1 MKIAHYVLS
10 STFAGIEQHV
20 QELTDIQGRDNEI
33 IVICNQSI
41 SHHYTN
47 IEVKVV
53 ENISRRSIFG
63 ILSLILVLR
72 NIRPDI
78 VHSHGSKTA
87 SIINSVRRFIKL
99 RHVASVHG
107 IKSKTK
113 VYNKA
118 NRVIAGSQKIQ
129 DSLKTDS
136 SLVENWWHPSLPENI
151 NNTAEYVLAIGRLEP
166 VKGFDLLIE
175 SWVNVNKKLLIVGDG
190 PEHSKLN
197 SLIDKHGLGDFI
209 TITPSVS
216 KEGLIEYYQK
226 ASLLIVSSRREG
238 GPRVALE
245 ALYLH
250 IPVISTNVGHMSQIL
265 PQELLAEPD
274 NLESL
279 KSLIDNWIDRSM
291 SQESIFEYVAEEY
304 SIDKASKKV
313 LSVYEDLLSKS

>member
-10 STFAGIEQHV
+10 PTFAGIEQHV

-33 IVICNQSI
+33 VVICNQSI

-78 VHSHGSKTA
+78 VHSHGSKTT

-129 DSLKTDS
+129 ESLKTES

-226 ASLLIVSSRREG
+226 ASLLIVSSMREG

-291 SQESIFEYVAEEY
+291 SQESIFEYVAQEY
-304 SIDKASKKV
+304 SIDKASNKV

>member
-72 NIRPDI
+72 NIRPNI
-78 VHSHGSKTA
+78 VHSHGSKTT

-129 DSLKTDS
+129 DSLKTES

-291 SQESIFEYVAEEY
+291 SQESIFEYVAQEY
-304 SIDKASKKV
+304 SIDKASNKV

>member
-33 IVICNQSI
+33 VVICNQSI

-53 ENISRRSIFG
+53 KNISRRSIFG

-78 VHSHGSKTA
+78 VHSHGSKTT

-99 RHVASVHG
+99 RHVVSVHG

-118 NRVIAGSQKIQ
+118 HRVIAGSQKIK
-129 DSLKTDS
+129 DSLKTES
-136 SLVENWWHPSLPENI
+136 SVVENWWHPSLPENI

-265 PQELLAEPD
+265 SKELLAEPD

-291 SQESIFEYVAEEY
+291 SQESIFEYVAQEY
-304 SIDKASKKV
+304 SIDKASNKV

>member
-78 VHSHGSKTA
+78 VHSHGSKTT

-129 DSLKTDS
+129 DSLKTES

-279 KSLIDNWIDRSM
+279 KSLIDNWIGRSM
-291 SQESIFEYVAEEY
+291 SQESIFEYVAQEY
-304 SIDKASKKV
+304 SIDKASNKV

>member
-20 QELTDIQGRDNEI
+20 QELADIQGSENEI
-33 IVICNQSI
+33 VVICNQSI
-41 SHHYTN
+41 SRHYKN

-53 ENISRRSIFG
+53 KNISRRSIFG
-63 ILSLILVLR
+63 ILSLVLVLR

-78 VHSHGSKTA
+78 VHSHGSKTT
-87 SIINSVRRFIKL
+87 SIINSVRRLIKL
-99 RHVASVHG
+99 KHVASVHG

-113 VYNKA
+113 LYNKA
-118 NRVIAGSQKIQ
+118 HRVIAGSQKIQ
-129 DSLKTDS
+129 DSLMTES
-136 SLVENWWHPSLPENI
+136 SLIENWWHPSLPERI

-190 PEHSKLN
+190 PEHSKLK
-197 SLIDKHGLGDFI
+197 SLIDKHGLADFI

-250 IPVISTNVGHMSQIL
+250 IPVISTNVGHMNQIL

-274 NLESL
+274 NLGSL
-279 KSLIDNWIDRSM
+279 KSLISNWIDRSM
-291 SQESIFEYVAEEY
+291 SQESIFEYVEEEY

>member
-78 VHSHGSKTA
+78 VHSHGSKTT

-118 NRVIAGSQKIQ
+118 HRVIAGSQKIQ
-129 DSLKTDS
+129 DSLKTES

-291 SQESIFEYVAEEY
+291 SQESIFEYVAQEY

>member
-78 VHSHGSKTA
+78 VHSHGSKTT

-291 SQESIFEYVAEEY
+291 SQESIFEYVAQEY
-304 SIDKASKKV
+304 SIDKASNKV

>member
-20 QELTDIQGRDNEI
+20 QELTDIQGRNNEI
-33 IVICNQSI
+33 VVICNQSI

-72 NIRPDI
+72 NIRPNI
-78 VHSHGSKTA
+78 VHSHGSKTT

-129 DSLKTDS
+129 DSLKTES

-190 PEHSKLN
+190 PEYSKLN

-291 SQESIFEYVAEEY
+291 SQESIFEYVAQEY

>member
-20 QELTDIQGRDNEI
+20 QELADIQGRDNEI
-33 IVICNQSI
+33 VVICNQSI

-78 VHSHGSKTA
+78 VHSHGSKTT

-118 NRVIAGSQKIQ
+118 HRVIAGSQKIQ

>member
-63 ILSLILVLR
+63 ILSLILILR

-78 VHSHGSKTA
+78 VHSHGSKTT
-87 SIINSVRRFIKL
+87 SIINSVRRFINL

-118 NRVIAGSQKIQ
+118 HRVIAGSQKIQ
-129 DSLKTDS
+129 DSLKTES

-291 SQESIFEYVAEEY
+291 SQESIFEYVAQEY

>member
-20 QELTDIQGRDNEI
+20 QELADIQGRDNEI
-33 IVICNQSI
+33 VVICNQSI
-41 SHHYTN
+41 SHHYKN

-72 NIRPDI
+72 NIRPNI
-78 VHSHGSKTA
+78 VHSHGSKTT

-190 PEHSKLN
+190 PEYSKLN

-291 SQESIFEYVAEEY
+291 SQESIFEYVAQEY

>member
-20 QELTDIQGRDNEI
+20 QELADIQGRDNEI
-33 IVICNQSI
+33 VVICNQSI
-41 SHHYTN
+41 SHNYTN
-47 IEVKVV
+47 IEVKVL

-72 NIRPDI
+72 DIRPDI
-78 VHSHGSKTA
+78 VHSHGSKTT

-118 NRVIAGSQKIQ
+118 HRVIAGSQKIQ

-291 SQESIFEYVAEEY
+291 SQESIFEYVAQEY

>member
-20 QELTDIQGRDNEI
+20 QELADIQGRDNEI
-33 IVICNQSI
+33 VVICNQSI
-41 SHHYTN
+41 SHHYTS

-63 ILSLILVLR
+63 ILSLIVVLR
-72 NIRPDI
+72 NIGPDI
-78 VHSHGSKTA
+78 VHSHGSKTT
-87 SIINSVRRFIKL
+87 SIINSVRKFIKL
-99 RHVASVHG
+99 RHVTSVHG

-118 NRVIAGSQKIQ
+118 HRVIASSQKIQ
-129 DSLKTDS
+129 DSLKTK
-136 SLVENWWHPSLPENI
+136 SLIVENWWHPSLPENI

-175 SWVNVNKKLLIVGDG
+175 SWVNVDKKLLIVGDG
-190 PEHSKLN
+190 PEYSKLN
-197 SLIDKHGLGDFI
+197 SLIDKYGLGDFI

-216 KEGLIEYYQK
+216 KEGLIKYYQK

-245 ALYLH
+245 ALYLN
-250 IPVISTNVGHMSQIL
+250 IPVISTNVGHMNQIL

-304 SIDKASKKV
+304 SIDRASKKV

>member
-33 IVICNQSI
+33 VVICNQSI
-41 SHHYTN
+41 SHHYKN

-72 NIRPDI
+72 NIRPNI
-78 VHSHGSKTA
+78 VHSHGSKTT

-129 DSLKTDS
+129 DSLKTES

-190 PEHSKLN
+190 PEYSKLN

-291 SQESIFEYVAEEY
+291 SQESIFEYVAQEY

>member
-20 QELTDIQGRDNEI
+20 QELADIQGRDNKI
-33 IVICNQSI
+33 VVICNQSI

-72 NIRPDI
+72 DIRPDI
-78 VHSHGSKTA
+78 VHSHGSKTT

-129 DSLKTDS
+129 DSLKTES

-265 PQELLAEPD
+265 SKELLAEPD

-291 SQESIFEYVAEEY
+291 SQESIFEYVAQEY
-304 SIDKASKKV
+304 SIDKASNKV

>member
-20 QELTDIQGRDNEI
+20 QELADIQGRDNEI
-33 IVICNQSI
+33 VVICNQSI
-41 SHHYTN
+41 SHHYKN

-78 VHSHGSKTA
+78 VHSHGSKTT

-118 NRVIAGSQKIQ
+118 HRVIAGSQKIQ

-136 SLVENWWHPSLPENI
+136 SLVENWWHPSLPESI

-291 SQESIFEYVAEEY
+291 SQESIFEYVAQEY

>member
-78 VHSHGSKTA
+78 VHSHGSKTT

-118 NRVIAGSQKIQ
+118 HRVIAGSQKIQ
-129 DSLKTDS
+129 DSLKTES
-136 SLVENWWHPSLPENI
+136 SVVENWWHPSLPENI

-190 PEHSKLN
+190 PEYSKLN

-279 KSLIDNWIDRSM
+279 KSLIGNWIDRSM
-291 SQESIFEYVAEEY
+291 SQESIFEYVAQEY

>member
-78 VHSHGSKTA
+78 VHSHGSKTT

-118 NRVIAGSQKIQ
+118 DRVIAGSQKIQ
-129 DSLKTDS
+129 DSLKADS

-190 PEHSKLN
+190 PEYSKLN

-291 SQESIFEYVAEEY
+291 SQESIFEYVAQEY

>member
-33 IVICNQSI
+33 VVICNQSI
-41 SHHYTN
+41 SHHYKN

-63 ILSLILVLR
+63 ILSLILALR

-78 VHSHGSKTA
+78 VHSHGSKTT

-118 NRVIAGSQKIQ
+118 HRVIAGSQKIQ
-129 DSLKTDS
+129 DSLKTES

-304 SIDKASKKV
+304 SINKASKKV

>member
-33 IVICNQSI
+33 VVICNQSI

-78 VHSHGSKTA
+78 VHSHGSKTT

-118 NRVIAGSQKIQ
+118 HKVIAGSQKIQ
-129 DSLKTDS
+129 DSLKTES
-136 SLVENWWHPSLPENI
+136 SVVENWWHPSLPENI

-291 SQESIFEYVAEEY
+291 SQESIFEYVAQEY

>member
-20 QELTDIQGRDNEI
+20 QELADIQGRDNEI
-33 IVICNQSI
+33 VVICNQSI
-41 SHHYTN
+41 SHHYKN

-78 VHSHGSKTA
+78 VHSHGSKTT
-87 SIINSVRRFIKL
+87 SIINLVRRFIKL

-129 DSLKTDS
+129 DSLKTES

-291 SQESIFEYVAEEY
+291 SQESIFEYVAQEY

>member
-20 QELTDIQGRDNEI
+20 QELANIQSRENEI
-33 IVICNQSI
+33 VVICNQSI

-47 IEVKVV
+47 IKVQV
-53 ENISRRSIFG
+53 VANISRRSIFG

-78 VHSHGSKTA
+78 VHSHGSKTT
-87 SIINSVRRFIKL
+87 SIINSVRRLIKL
-99 RHVASVHG
+99 RHVATVHG
-107 IKSKTK
+107 IKTKTK

-118 NRVIAGSQKIQ
+118 HKVIAGSQKVQ
-129 DSLKTDS
+129 DTLRTES
-136 SLVENWWHPSLPENI
+136 SIVENWWHPSLPQKI
-151 NNTAEYVLAIGRLEP
+151 NNRAEYVLAIGRLEP

-190 PEHSKLN
+190 PEFSKLN
-197 SLIDKHGLGDFI
+197 SLIDKHGLADCI

-216 KEGLIEYYQK
+216 KEDLIEYYQK

-265 PQELLAEPD
+265 PKELLAEPD

-279 KSLIDNWIDRSM
+279 KSIIHSWINRSM
-291 SQESIFEYVAEEY
+291 NQESIFEYIADEY

>member
-78 VHSHGSKTA
+78 VHSHGSKTT

-129 DSLKTDS
+129 DSLKTES

-279 KSLIDNWIDRSM
+279 KSLIDNWIGRSM
-291 SQESIFEYVAEEY
+291 SQESIFEYVAQEY

-313 LSVYEDLLSKS
+313 LSVY

>member
-63 ILSLILVLR
+63 ILSLILALR

-78 VHSHGSKTA
+78 VHSHGSKTT

-118 NRVIAGSQKIQ
+118 HRVIAGSQKIQ

-291 SQESIFEYVAEEY
+291 SQKSIFEYVAQEY

>member
-20 QELTDIQGRDNEI
+20 QELADIQGRDNEI
-33 IVICNQSI
+33 VVICNQSI
-41 SHHYTN
+41 SHHYKN

-78 VHSHGSKTA
+78 VHSHGSKTT

-118 NRVIAGSQKIQ
+118 HRVIAGSQKIQ
-129 DSLKTDS
+129 DSLKTES

-216 KEGLIEYYQK
+216 KEDLIEYYQK

-279 KSLIDNWIDRSM
+279 KSLIDNWIDRNM

-304 SIDKASKKV
+304 SIDKASNKV

>member
-78 VHSHGSKTA
+78 VHSHGSKTT

-118 NRVIAGSQKIQ
+118 DRVIAGSQKIQ

-166 VKGFDLLIE
+166 VKGFDLLIQ

-291 SQESIFEYVAEEY
+291 SQESIFEYVVQEY
-304 SIDKASKKV
+304 SIDKASNKV

>member
-78 VHSHGSKTA
+78 VHSHGSKTT

-118 NRVIAGSQKIQ
+118 HRVIAGSQKIQ

-190 PEHSKLN
+190 PEYSKLN

>member
-20 QELTDIQGRDNEI
+20 QELADIQGRDNEI
-33 IVICNQSI
+33 VVICNQSI
-41 SHHYTN
+41 SHNYTN

-78 VHSHGSKTA
+78 VHSHGSKTT

-107 IKSKTK
+107 IKSKTR

-118 NRVIAGSQKIQ
+118 HRVIAGSQKIQ

-291 SQESIFEYVAEEY
+291 SQESIFEYVAQEY

>member
-10 STFAGIEQHV
+10 SNFAGIEQHV
-20 QELTDIQGRDNEI
+20 QELADIQSRENEI
-33 IVICNQSI
+33 VVICNQSI

-47 IEVKVV
+47 MEVKVV
-53 ENISRRSIFG
+53 ANISRRSIFG
-63 ILSLILVLR
+63 IFSLILVLK

-78 VHSHGSKTA
+78 VHSHGSKTT

-118 NRVIAGSQKIQ
+118 HRVIAGSQKIQ
-129 DSLKTDS
+129 DSLKTES

-197 SLIDKHGLGDFI
+197 SLIDKHGLADFI

-250 IPVISTNVGHMSQIL
+250 IPVISTNVGHMNQIL

-279 KSLIDNWIDRSM
+279 KSLIRNWIDKSM
-291 SQESIFEYVAEEY
+291 NQESIFEYIAEEY
-304 SIDKASKKV
+304 SIDKASKNV

>member
-20 QELTDIQGRDNEI
+20 KELADIQGRDNEI
-33 IVICNQSI
+33 VVICNQSI
-41 SHHYTN
+41 SNHYKN

-78 VHSHGSKTA
+78 VHSHGSKTT

-129 DSLKTDS
+129 DSLKTES

-265 PQELLAEPD
+265 PKELLAEPD

-291 SQESIFEYVAEEY
+291 SQESIFEYVAKEY
-304 SIDKASKKV
+304 SIDKASNKV

>member
-72 NIRPDI
+72 NIRPNI
-78 VHSHGSKTA
+78 VHSHGSKTT

-129 DSLKTDS
+129 DSLKTES

-291 SQESIFEYVAEEY
+291 SQESIFEYIAEEY

>member
-33 IVICNQSI
+33 VVICNQSI

-78 VHSHGSKTA
+78 VHSHGSKTT

-118 NRVIAGSQKIQ
+118 HKVIAGSQKVQ
-129 DSLKTDS
+129 DSLKTES
-136 SLVENWWHPSLPENI
+136 SVVENWWHPSLPENI

-291 SQESIFEYVAEEY
+291 SQESIFEYVAQEY

>member
-72 NIRPDI
+72 NIRPNI
-78 VHSHGSKTA
+78 VHSHGSKTT

-190 PEHSKLN
+190 PEYSKLN

-291 SQESIFEYVAEEY
+291 SQESIFEYVAQEY

>member
-78 VHSHGSKTA
+78 VHSHGSKTT

-118 NRVIAGSQKIQ
+118 HRVIAGSQKIQ

-197 SLIDKHGLGDFI
+197 SLIDKHSLGDFI

-291 SQESIFEYVAEEY
+291 SQESIFEYVAQEY

>member
-78 VHSHGSKTA
+78 VHSHGSKTT

-129 DSLKTDS
+129 DSLKTES

-291 SQESIFEYVAEEY
+291 SQESIFEYVAQEY

>member
-63 ILSLILVLR
+63 ILSLILVIR

-78 VHSHGSKTA
+78 VHSHGSKTT

-118 NRVIAGSQKIQ
+118 HRVIAGSQKIQ
-129 DSLKTDS
+129 DSLKTES

-216 KEGLIEYYQK
+216 KEDLIEYYQK